1 MKFDLFSTM
10 KRLFTIV
17 FIIAACPV
25 LAAEHGGEASGPAPM
40 QFVVNIGNS
49 VATMSIL
56 QVAIVLE
63 FATPEAEHRLARIKP
78 KVQHRIILLL
88 SGEEIASLQT
98 IKGKKELQERII
110 KDMNALIDETPE
122 TGVKEVFFT
131 SFIIQ

>member
-1 MKFDLFSTM
+1 MM
-10 KRLFTIV
+10 KRMITIA
-17 FIIAACPV
+17 FITAAWPV
-25 LAAEHGGEASGPAPM
+25 LASEHGGEAAGPAPM

-88 SGEEIASLQT
+88 SGEDVASLQT
-98 IKGKKELQERII
+98 TKGKLELQERII
-110 KDMNALIDETPE
+110 KDMNSLIDETAE